1 MIQRR
6 LQPTMRANNPQL
18 ARCFAEWMGQ
28 GKIREA
34 VRSISGGNT
43 KVLLLNDQVDE
54 YRTVRDVLMEKH
66 PAGEGLLSKIL

>member
-1 MIQRR
+1 
-6 LQPTMRANNPQL
+6 
-18 ARCFAEWMGQ
+18 MGQ